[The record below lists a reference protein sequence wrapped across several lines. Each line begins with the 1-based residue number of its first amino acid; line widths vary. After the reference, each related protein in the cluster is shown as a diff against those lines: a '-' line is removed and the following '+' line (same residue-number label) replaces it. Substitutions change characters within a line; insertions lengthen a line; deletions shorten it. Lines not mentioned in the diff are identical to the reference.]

1 MEKKTII
8 FIGVG
13 SALLLAGGIYAM
25 TRTKIPKEEDVKVPE
40 PDPGSGAPANNESFP
55 MKKGMR
61 GSKVATLQ
69 KALRDKFGA
78 VNVVADGSFGE
89 KTLQGVVNAG
99 YTVPLTEQDYNRILE
114 GVKKVNATNIG
125 SSGGI
130 KTGDTVY
137 AKANGIA
144 AYTKPVADLPYM
156 KTNFKIYDK
165 VGVYIGLSSV
175 KGWSKVYLGAYGDLF
190 VPTGGLTNVKP

>member
-40 PDPGSGAPANNESFP
+40 PAPGSGAPVVNESFP
-55 MKKGMR
+55 LKKGMR
-61 GSKVATLQ
+61 GPKVATLQ

-78 VNVVADGSFGE
+78 VNVVADGAFGE
-89 KTLQGVVNAG
+89 KTLAGVVNAG
-99 YTVPLTEQDYNRILE
+99 YTVPLDENNYNRILE
-114 GVKKVNATNIG
+114 GVRKVNATNLVTT
-125 SSGGI
+125 GGI

-137 AKANGIA
+137 AKTNGIA

>member
-1 MEKKTII
+1 MEKKKII

-13 SALLLAGGIYAM
+13 SALLLAAGIYAA
-25 TRTKIPKEEDVKVPE
+25 TRTKMPKEEDVKVPE
-40 PDPGSGAPANNESFP
+40 PAPGTGAPTSNESFP
-55 MKKGMR
+55 LKKGMR
-61 GSKVATLQ
+61 GSNVATLQ
-69 KALRDKFGA
+69 RSLRDYFGA
-78 VNVVADGSFGE
+78 VNVVPDGAFGD
-89 KTLQGVVNAG
+89 KTLAGVVNAG
-99 YTVPLTEQDYNRILE
+99 YTVPLSEADFRRILE
-114 GVKKVNATNIG
+114 GVKKVNSTNIS

-137 AKANGIA
+137 AKINGIA

>member
-40 PDPGSGAPANNESFP
+40 PAPGSSAPAINESFP

-61 GSKVATLQ
+61 GPKVATLQ
-69 KALRDKFGA
+69 KALRDKFGS
-78 VNVVADGSFGE
+78 VNVMADGAFGE
-89 KTLQGVVNAG
+89 KTLAGVVNAG

-114 GVKKVNATNIG
+114 GVKKVSATNIG